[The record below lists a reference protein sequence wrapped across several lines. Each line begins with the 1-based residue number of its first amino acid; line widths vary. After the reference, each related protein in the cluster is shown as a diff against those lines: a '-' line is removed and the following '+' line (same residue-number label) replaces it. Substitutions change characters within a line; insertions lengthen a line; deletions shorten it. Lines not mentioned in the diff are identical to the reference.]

1 MRPLEYDDVRR
12 ALDWGLDA
20 KFLESKTD
28 SSVLVCLCQEVCD
41 AGQMSPE
48 IKTLFDWALRTGA
61 QMRLLE
67 ANSGFFFQVST
78 CAGACWIW
86 ETLLSNGYS
95 LDKVM
100 AKVSGRT
107 GRVTTKLGLLC
118 SAPYCLSEE
127 LPSLIK
133 LLIGKGVDPNERDS
147 DGYAP
152 LGRLNEQL
160 RLHESNAV
168 PLLTKV
174 NHLVLGV
181 EILLANGA
189 DIEGI
194 LPIPEA
200 YAAKAIQECIR
211 SRREQSELLQQ
222 VSVPV
227 APPAIRSESVVVRPK
242 ML

>member
-1 MRPLEYDDVRR
+1 MKPLGFEDVRR

-41 AGQMSPE
+41 TGQVSDE
-48 IKTLFDWALRTGA
+48 IKTLFEWALRTGA
-61 QMRLLE
+61 QVRFLE
-67 ANSGFFFQVST
+67 ANSGVFFQVST
-78 CAGACWIW
+78 CVGACWLW
-86 ETLLSNGYS
+86 GTLLANGYS
-95 LDKVM
+95 LDKVV
-100 AKVSGRT
+100 AKISGRT
-107 GRVTTKLGLLC
+107 GRVTTKLGLVC

-127 LPSLIK
+127 LPDLIK
-133 LLIGKGVDPNERDS
+133 LLIGRGVDPNERDS

-168 PLLTKV
+168 PLLSKV
-174 NHLVLGV
+174 RSLVLGV

-189 DIEGI
+189 EIDGI

-211 SRREQSELLQQ
+211 SRREHTELLQQ
-222 VSVPV
+222 V
-227 APPAIRSESVVVRPK
+227 AIPLALPILGVETFAARPK